1 MCKICLRVHFE
12 NSGDTNR
19 HFADRF
25 VPDTIIPSIMARSQQ
40 KLPLL
45 PFPPPGISPSFHHP
59 PRVLPRE
66 SKVDRSWHN
75 SAYTLKEATST
86 SIENKWTFVC
96 VRARV
101 RACVCVCYGIAPFST
116 FTDRFHLFS
125 APPLRQCALLW
136 TAVCSRAA
144 TKGNPLRGV
153 GMLVVWP
160 CRSSLFRIIP
170 ANTQTRT
177 VRIIVYGLVQILEK
191 APDTD

>member
-101 RACVCVCYGIAPFST
+101 RACVCVCYST
-116 FTDRFHLFS
+116 FFHLHRPIPPFLC
-125 APPLRQCALLW
+125 APSSTMRAIVDGCLLEGCHQRESLARGGDAGRV
-136 TAVCSRAA
+136 AV
-144 TKGNPLRGV
+144 PV
-153 GMLVVWP
+153 E
-160 CRSSLFRIIP
+160 FI
-170 ANTQTRT
+170 
-177 VRIIVYGLVQILEK
+177 
-191 APDTD
+191 

>member
-1 MCKICLRVHFE
+1 MCKICLKVHFE

-86 SIENKWTFVC
+86 SIENKWTDIRVC
-96 VRARV
+96 TCARP
-101 RACVCVCYGIAPFST
+101 RLCVCVLWDST
-116 FTDRFHLFS
+116 FFHLHRPIPPFLC
-125 APPLRQCALLW
+125 APSSTMRAIVDGCLLEGCHQRESLARGGDAGRV
-136 TAVCSRAA
+136 AV
-144 TKGNPLRGV
+144 PV
-153 GMLVVWP
+153 E
-160 CRSSLFRIIP
+160 FI
-170 ANTQTRT
+170 
-177 VRIIVYGLVQILEK
+177 
-191 APDTD
+191 